1 MLKVIE
7 RKSQTGLCSMDN
19 VRTSMNQTFDKSPFL
34 LWSRL
39 LTDPGAATE
48 IEALVTLLYM
58 LVISHEDD
66 QDFMDELG

>member
-1 MLKVIE
+1 MCAIDSIRMSVKL
-7 RKSQTGLCSMDN
+7 
-19 VRTSMNQTFDKSPFL
+19 TFDNPIFL
-34 LWSRL
+34 AWLKRL
-39 LTDPGAATE
+39 PTDPGAATE